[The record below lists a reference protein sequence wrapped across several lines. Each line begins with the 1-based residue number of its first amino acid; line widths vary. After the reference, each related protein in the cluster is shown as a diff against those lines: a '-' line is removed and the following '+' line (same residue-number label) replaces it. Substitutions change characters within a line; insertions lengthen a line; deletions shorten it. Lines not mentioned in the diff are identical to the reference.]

1 MAKSRLVKRYK
12 RNKKRRANPAP
23 SSPPRRSNPPLL
35 QDTLELVG
43 PGFVAFAATRF
54 VTRVAST
61 QIAKRWPSMAK
72 HAGAVA
78 SIGSFLAAWYLGNRV
93 KLIDKYHS
101 AVLAGAGIATGQTL
115 IQTYLPKL
123 GWVVSDATPDLLS
136 DGSATTGAVQAST
149 STGSGVDNSF
159 EILDEN
165 TGSWRYNN
173 DASDN
178 GRYSQ
183 APKNRPPTPPS
194 QVNAQQNSE
203 DSAVFDMLETDDIND
218 VQMGGIFS

>member
-12 RNKKRRANPAP
+12 RNKKRRANPDAP
-23 SSPPRRSNPPLL
+23 PARRSNPPLL
-35 QDTLELVG
+35 QDTLDLVG

-54 VTRVAST
+54 ATRVAAT
-61 QIAKRWPSMAK
+61 QIAKRWPNLAK

-78 SIGSFLAAWYLGNRV
+78 SIGTFLAAWYLGNRV

-115 IQTYLPKL
+115 IQTYMPKL
-123 GWVVSDATPDLLS
+123 GWVVSDASPDLAVTANTTS
-136 DGSATTGAVQAST
+136 TSSATPS
-149 STGSGVDNSF
+149 SGMGDNSF
-159 EILDEN
+159 EILDET

-173 DASDN
+173 DASDS
-178 GRYSQ
+178 GRYAA

-194 QVNAQQNSE
+194 QATAQQNTE
-203 DSAVFDMLETDDIND
+203 DSAIFDMLETDDVD
-218 VQMGGIFS
+218 DLQQGGIFS